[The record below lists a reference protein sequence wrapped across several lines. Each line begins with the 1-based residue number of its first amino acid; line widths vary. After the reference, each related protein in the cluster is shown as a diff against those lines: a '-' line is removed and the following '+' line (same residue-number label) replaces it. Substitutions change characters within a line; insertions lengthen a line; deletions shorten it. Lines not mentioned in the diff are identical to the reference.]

1 MPKHDAHQRT
11 NMRGFTNGKH
21 PLRLTERFFSAA
33 LLREDFRRSLGCRLA
48 PDPARC
54 ELREGVLFPFIE
66 CLRELICLTVNI
78 IVPLIFLVK
87 RFIEK
92 TVSEKY
98 LFLRFKIRYNG
109 KV

>member
-11 NMRGFTNGKH
+11 NMRGFTNGKR

-87 RFIEK
+87 RFVEK

-109 KV
+109 KA